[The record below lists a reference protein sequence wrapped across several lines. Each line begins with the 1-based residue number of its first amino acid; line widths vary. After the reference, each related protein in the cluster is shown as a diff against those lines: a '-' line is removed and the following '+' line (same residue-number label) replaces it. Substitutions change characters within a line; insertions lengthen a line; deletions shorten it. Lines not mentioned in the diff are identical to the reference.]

1 MTTETPSTSSP
12 PSQAGP
18 EGGVVLAE
26 LLEEPGEV
34 EPITSGGLGLGG
46 WFSIIW
52 LGLVLIAVVF
62 ADLLPFRDPN
72 AELTIPRLA
81 PGQEGFLL
89 GADANGRDVLARL
102 IHGGRNSLAIS
113 VISVILGF
121 IVGGLLGLLSGFYRN
136 WVGKVLAAL
145 FDILLAIPALVL
157 AMSLVAVLKGD
168 PMEGGG
174 MDPLLILILTLGIVA
189 VPLIARITRASTMAW
204 AQREFVTAARA
215 QGATDRRI
223 LFREILPNV
232 LPAMV
237 YIALLGMAI
246 AIVAEGS
253 LAILGASVEPPE
265 TTWGV
270 MIVEGKTEME
280 EAPFL
285 LFIPIIVVFLTVL
298 ALNFLGD
305 VIRDRFDVRE
315 SAL

>member
-1 MTTETPSTSSP
+1 MSTDLTPPVQDDSSLE
-12 PSQAGP
+12 SS
-18 EGGVVLAE
+18 VLQ
-26 LLEEPGEV
+26 LDEPIEV
-34 EPITSGGLGLGG
+34 EPITRSGMGLGG
-46 WFSIIW
+46 WFSVIW
-52 LGLVLIAVVF
+52 LGLVLLAVIL
-62 ADLLPFRDPN
+62 ADVLPLKDPN

-81 PGQEGFLL
+81 PGQDGFLL

-102 IHGGRNSLAIS
+102 VHGGRNSLAIS
-113 VISVILGF
+113 ILSVAIGF
-121 IVGGLLGLLSGFYRN
+121 VVGGLLGLLSGFYRT
-136 WVGKVLAAL
+136 WFGKVLASL

-157 AMSLVAVLKGD
+157 AMALVSVLKGD
-168 PMEGGG
+168 PQDGGG
-174 MDPLLILILTLGIVA
+174 MDPVTILIITLGIVSI
-189 VPLIARITRASTMAW
+189 PLIARITRASTMAW
-204 AQREFVTAARA
+204 SQRDFVTAARA

-237 YIALLGMAI
+237 YIALLGIAI

-253 LAILGASVEPPE
+253 LAILSASVDPPD

-280 EAPFL
+280 AAPFL
-285 LFIPIIVVFLTVL
+285 LFLPIIVVFLTVL